1 MERSDA
7 ELVRQIGRGEAQALD
22 ELVRRWYPRVWKY
35 VYRLC
40 GDEDDAAAWVKMPAP
55 GQDVR

>member
-40 GDEDDAAAWVKMPAP
+40 GDEDDA
-55 GQDVR
+55 